1 MNKKYREIEINLVTS
16 NDVEFV
22 KDVLKNDG
30 ILLEMYSN
38 EEDAY
43 FLTAVLYV
51 DEDDVEALYGEYP
64 VLRDVY
70 HDDYELD
77 DESIDAL
84 RATRHATIDDIDELG
99 EVYDKFEDLI
109 TRYRVS

>member
-1 MNKKYREIEINLVTS
+1 MNKNYREIEINLVTS

-22 KDVLKNDG
+22 KTVLKNDD
-30 ILLEMYSN
+30 ILVEMYSN
-38 EEDAY
+38 EDYAD

-51 DEDDVEALYGEYP
+51 NEDDVEAVYGEYP
-64 VLRDVY
+64 VLRDAY
-70 HDDYELD
+70 HDVYGLD

-84 RATRHATIDDIDELG
+84 RATRGATIDDINELS
-99 EVYDKFEDLI
+99 EVYGKFEDLI